1 MAGLRAIALGAGLG
15 LIAAL
20 PSAAQ
25 QQIDLFGV
33 TSATLEWSPASGPV
47 TGYYVVVARNGG
59 TPSLQGV
66 ATQTRATVAS
76 SYGDVVT
83 VQVAAFDT
91 SGVAGPLSAPSSA
104 IRFNAAPT
112 TPPPAEP
119 DPSTNP
125 DDGSTPGG
133 GGTGPGGSETPPGEA
148 LLGTRFDFSGDGISD
163 LLLRDPTSGALVLWK
178 MEGNQ
183 VATSG
188 SLAHLPL
195 PWNLEESG
203 DFDGDG
209 IADLLWRNASTGQ
222 LVVWLVRDGVAAA
235 GSGLDLGAVTADW
248 TVAGRADF
256 DGDGRDDIALARPQ
270 RGTVDLLLMN
280 GNAIA
285 SRITRNAPSDRWRV
299 VATPDSDGDGI
310 AELVWE
316 NVDTH
321 ALSIEHMSAPGQATS
336 LVAQPGAWRVVGSGD
351 LDGDGRDDLLVRQA
365 SGNVRVWLLDGDRAS
380 TSPVFAASVGKN
392 WTYRGLG
399 DFDGD
404 GRADSFWHDASGVVE
419 IWFATEG
426 GFEPA
431 FASKMTGD
439 DVPAGDPVE

>member
-20 PSAAQ
+20 PSTAQ
-25 QQIDLFGV
+25 QQIDLYGV

-66 ATQTRATVAS
+66 ASQTRATVAS

-104 IRFNAAPT
+104 IRFNAAPPT
-112 TPPPAEP
+112 APPPAEP
-119 DPSTNP
+119 DPQDP
-125 DDGSTPGG
+125 GDGSTPGDG
-133 GGTGPGGSETPPGEA
+133 GSGGGGSETPGEA
-148 LLGTRFDFSGDGISD
+148 PVATRFDFSGDGLSD
-163 LLLRDPTSGALVLWK
+163 LLLRDPASGALVLWK

-222 LVVWLVRDGVAAA
+222 LVVWLVRDGVAAG
-235 GSGLDLGAVTADW
+235 GSGLDLGAVTSEW
-248 TVAGRADF
+248 TVAGRGDF

-270 RGTVDLLLMN
+270 RGAVDLLLMN
-280 GNAIA
+280 GNAIT

-321 ALSIEHMSAPGQATS
+321 ALSIEHMSAPGQAKP
-336 LVAQPGAWRVVGSGD
+336 LVAQPGAWRVIGSGD
-351 LDGDGRDDLLVRQA
+351 LDGDGRDDLLVRQS
-365 SGNVRVWLLDGDRAS
+365 SGSVQVWLLDGDRAR
-380 TSPVFAASVGKN
+380 TSPVFAATAGRN
-392 WTYRGLG
+392 WAYRGLG

-404 GRADSFWHDASGVVE
+404 GRADSFWHDPRGVVE

-426 GFEPA
+426 GFETA